1 MTGDRSANAAEKKR
15 VGITWV
21 EAIGEALSCD
31 YDDQTIE
38 QYVDLVF
45 GHPALVLADPDPD
58 DVLDIVD
65 QLLSRYP
72 PMDTLG
78 ADASTADAR
87 TELADRLLMYTR
99 EGVYGDRPGP
109 VGVVSEPDGSTASPP
124 DTETPSSP
132 LGSPGT
138 QPGPA
143 EGFAADNPD
152 SGAMDIVELK
162 DRITALSEEFD
173 LSDDDVRVVLE
184 ELIDEL
190 EDTEGS

>member
-109 VGVVSEPDGSTASPP
+109 VGVVAEPDGSTASPP
-124 DTETPSSP
+124 DTESPSSP

-138 QPGPA
+138 QPGPV